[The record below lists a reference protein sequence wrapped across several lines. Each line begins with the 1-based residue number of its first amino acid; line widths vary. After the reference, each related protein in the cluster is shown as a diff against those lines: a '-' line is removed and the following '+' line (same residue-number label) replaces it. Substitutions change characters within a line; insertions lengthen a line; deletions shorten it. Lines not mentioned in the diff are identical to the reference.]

1 MEPDGPCTA
10 ADEAPPCWFEPEAL
24 LAAPPV
30 RDGVDSLVT
39 RFGRELGVAVAR
51 SSLAPCSFVAR
62 GARGAFFV
70 NSRPGTIFAFAY
82 AGPDDAFVAAARDL
96 LAHGAREKLLV
107 NILEEDARALALAA
121 ECEMTATPFGVL
133 QRVPKL
139 GAWSLD
145 GSAMRRLRQTVHHY
159 ERSGSCRTTEYAT
172 GSDPVTDA
180 AIVALIEDWAS
191 QKKRVGPYVAHFRR
205 SIEAGRLPERCRMF
219 VTRRDNVV
227 DSAIVLSGMPAA
239 NGYLMDLEFYRSDMP
254 FGGLEFAIW
263 QIGQA
268 LATENVEMLSLGSTF
283 GTSLDACPEEDPRLG
298 KMLRGF
304 HASGLFNN
312 DGNRQFK
319 SKFRP
324 VTARLYLCRPKAA
337 PAASITNVLA
347 ILADPEK
354 GRPQAGPAAAPA
366 FRTTYA
372 MSDCILADHVIR
384 GRSIL
389 PGACMVDLA
398 LAAARADRRS
408 NALRDVLI
416 CKPGF
421 AREDFVLEVKSKG
434 SAGFSIHAG
443 TDLLCIGNFDDAP
456 ADAPGAAV
464 PLDVAG
470 GEPVDT
476 RVLYAELA
484 ALGYR
489 YGPALQVM
497 QSAVKLA
504 TGMAFELAAWDA
516 RDSRSGSMHPA
527 LLDGAIQAVF
537 CALQRSATPM
547 RPGGLLIPTGIRR
560 ITMLGELLGKCWVHV
575 DESAL
580 TRQADDV
587 LADLRMTDAGGR
599 SLLRIDGLML
609 KHVPHD
615 FLAPLSA
622 AAPQ

>member
-1 MEPDGPCTA
+1 MEPDGPCAT
-10 ADEAPPCWFEPEAL
+10 ADEALPRWFEPEAL
-24 LAAPPV
+24 LAAPAI
-30 RDGVDSLVT
+30 RAGVDSLVT

-82 AGPDDAFVAAARDL
+82 AGPDDAFVEAARDL
-96 LAHGAREKLLV
+96 LAHGAREKLVV
-107 NILEEDARALALAA
+107 NILEEDARARELAA

-133 QRVPKL
+133 QRVPNL
-139 GAWSLD
+139 DAWSLD
-145 GSAMRRLRQTVHHY
+145 GSTMRRLRQTVHHY
-159 ERSGSCRTTEYAT
+159 ERCGSCRTTEYAA

-180 AIVALIEDWAS
+180 AIVGLIEDWAS
-191 QKKRVGPYVAHFRR
+191 QKKQVGPYIAHFRR
-205 SIEAGRLPERCRMF
+205 GIAAGRLPERCRMF
-219 VTRRDNVV
+219 VTRRDDVV
-227 DSAIVLSGMPAA
+227 DSAVVLSRMPAA

-254 FGGLEFAIW
+254 PGGLEFAIW
-263 QIGQA
+263 QIRQA
-268 LATENVEMLSLGSTF
+268 LAAESVEMFSLGSTF
-283 GTSLDACPEEDPRLG
+283 GTSLEACPEEDPRLG

-304 HASGLFNN
+304 NASGIFNN

-324 VTARLYLCRPKAA
+324 VTTRLYLCRPKGA
-337 PAASITNVLA
+337 PAASITNVFA

-354 GRPQAGPAAAPA
+354 GRLQAAPAAAPA

-372 MSDCILADHVIR
+372 MSDCMLADHVIR

-398 LAAARADRRS
+398 LAAARAERRG

-434 SAGFSIHAG
+434 GAGFSIHAG
-443 TDLLCIGNFDDAP
+443 TDLLCIGKFDDAP
-456 ADAPGAAV
+456 PDGSDAAV
-464 PLDVAG
+464 PVDLAG
-470 GEPVDT
+470 GEPVDP

-497 QSAVKLA
+497 QSVVKRA
-504 TGMAFELAAWDA
+504 TAMAFELAVADA
-516 RDSRSGSMHPA
+516 RDARSGAMHPA
-527 LLDGAIQAVF
+527 LLDGAIQAVL

-547 RPGGLLIPTGIRR
+547 QPGGLLIPTGFRR
-560 ITMLGELLGKCWVHV
+560 ITMLGELLGKCWVRV
-575 DESAL
+575 EDSAL
-580 TRQADDV
+580 TRQADNV

-599 SLLRIDGLML
+599 ARLRIDGLML

-615 FLAPLSA
+615 FLAPPSA

>member
-1 MEPDGPCTA
+1 MEPDGPCPA
-10 ADEAPPCWFEPEAL
+10 AGEAPARWFEPEAL
-24 LAAPPV
+24 LAAPAV
-30 RDGVDSLVT
+30 RAGVDSLVT

-51 SSLAPCSFVAR
+51 SSIAPCSFVAR
-62 GARGAFFV
+62 GARGAFFA
-70 NSRPGTIFAFAY
+70 NARAGAIFAFAY
-82 AGPDDAFVAAARDL
+82 AGPDDAFVDAARDL
-96 LAHGAREKLLV
+96 LAHGARDKLVV

-121 ECEMTATPFGVL
+121 ECQMTATPFGVL
-133 QRVPKL
+133 QRVPDL
-139 GAWSLD
+139 GAWSLE
-145 GSAMRRLRQTVHHY
+145 GSAMRRLRQTLHHY
-159 ERSGSCRTTEYAT
+159 GRSGTCRTTEYAT

-180 AIVALIEDWAS
+180 AIVALIDDWAS
-191 QKKRVGPYVAHFRR
+191 HKKHVGPYVAHFRR
-205 SIEAGRLPERCRMF
+205 GIAAGRLPERCRLF
-219 VTRRDNVV
+219 VTRRDDVM
-227 DSAIVLSGMPAA
+227 DSAIVLSAMPAA

-263 QIGQA
+263 QIRQA
-268 LATENVEMLSLGSTF
+268 LATERVAMFSLGSTF
-283 GTSLDACPEEDPRLG
+283 GTSLEACPEEDPRLG

-324 VTARLYLCRPKAA
+324 VTTRLYLCRPKGA

-354 GRPQAGPAAAPA
+354 GRLPAAPAAAPA

-372 MSDCILADHVIR
+372 MSECILADHVIA

-408 NALRDVLI
+408 HALRDVLL
-416 CKPGF
+416 CKPGV
-421 AREDFVLEVKSKG
+421 AREDLVLEVRSRG
-434 SAGFSIHAG
+434 SAGFAIHAG
-443 TDLLCIGNFDDAP
+443 TDLLCTGKFDDAP
-456 ADAPGAAV
+456 AEASGAAV
-464 PLDVAG
+464 ALDVAG

-476 RVLYAELA
+476 RALYAELA
-484 ALGYR
+484 ALGYG

-504 TGMAFELAAWDA
+504 TGMAFELAVADA

-560 ITMLGELLGKCWVHV
+560 IAMLGELLGRCWVHV
-575 DESAL
+575 EDSAL
-580 TRQADDV
+580 TREGDHV
-587 LADLRMTDAGGR
+587 LADLRLTDAGGR
-599 SLLRIDGLML
+599 SLLRVDGLML

-615 FLAPLSA
+615 FLAPISA
-622 AAPQ
+622 AAPP